1 MKNFFKDWNYKKHA
15 KFVTGVYL
23 ALYAI
28 DMTAGSF
35 ICRKCL
41 DKIQETE
48 EGYGCTSHLEEK
60 EHI

>member
-23 ALYAI
+23 SLYSI
-28 DMTAGSF
+28 YMTAGYF

-41 DKIQETE
+41 DKIQEIE
-48 EGYGCTSHLEEK
+48 AED
-60 EHI
+60 

>member
-28 DMTAGSF
+28 DMTAGYF

-60 EHI
+60 EQI